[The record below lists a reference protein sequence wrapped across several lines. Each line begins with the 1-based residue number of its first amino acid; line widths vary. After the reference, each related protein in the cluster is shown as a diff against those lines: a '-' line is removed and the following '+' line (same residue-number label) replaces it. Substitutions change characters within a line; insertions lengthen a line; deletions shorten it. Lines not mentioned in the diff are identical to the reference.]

1 VTRDLVVCS
10 LEPWDD
16 VWRRNQFLVREL
28 RILRPDTRVLF
39 VAPPVDILHAAI
51 RGMAVPSH
59 GLREVETG
67 HLWELM
73 PRKVWPRLLGPLA
86 DRSLFRAVSSTVKG
100 LGFHDPVLWV
110 NDSVYAG
117 LAALHPWPTV
127 YDVTDDWLHSDVP
140 RRERRRREARE
151 RLLLRRADEVVVC
164 SSGLA
169 ASRGAN
175 RPVHLIPNA
184 VDQDLFC
191 RATARPRD
199 LPPGRCAVYVG
210 SLHDDRIDIGLVEAL
225 AVAEP
230 EISIVM
236 VGPNSLSSGS
246 KSRLAALG
254 NVHLTGP
261 RPYLEV
267 PAYLQHATVVI
278 VPHRVTAFTESLDPI
293 KAYECEAVGRPT
305 IATPVPG
312 FIPDRGCIRIA
323 TPSEWVSAVTAAVQQ
338 LAESAP
344 TLGLPTWAERA
355 RAFDRVLWLASEHRS
370 HIDMGT
376 SAR

>member
-1 VTRDLVVCS
+1 MTRDLIVCS

-28 RILRPDTRVLF
+28 RSLRPDTRVLF
-39 VAPPVDILHAAI
+39 VAPPADVLHAAI
-51 RGMAVPSH
+51 HRMPVPPH
-59 GLREVETG
+59 GLRELETG

-86 DRSLFRAVSSTVKG
+86 DRSLFRAVSSAVKQ
-100 LGFHDPVLWV
+100 LGFHHPVLWV

-117 LAALHPWPTV
+117 LAASHPWPTV
-127 YDVTDDWLHSDVP
+127 YDVTDDWLQSDVP

-151 RLLLRRADEVVVC
+151 QLLLRRADEVVVC

-169 ASRGAN
+169 ASRGAT

-184 VDQDLFC
+184 VDQDLF
-191 RATARPRD
+191 RRPTSRPRD
-199 LPPGRCAVYVG
+199 LPTGRCAVYVG

-225 AVAEP
+225 AAAEP

-246 KSRLAALG
+246 KSRLATHD

-293 KAYECEAVGRPT
+293 KAYECEAVGTPT
-305 IATPVPG
+305 IATLVPG
-312 FIPDRGCIRIA
+312 FMPDRGCIR
-323 TPSEWVSAVTAAVQQ
+323 TVPNNDWVSAVTAAVQQ
-338 LAESAP
+338 PAESAP
-344 TLGLPTWAERA
+344 TPGLPAWAERA
-355 RAFDRVLWLASEHRS
+355 RAFDRVLSLASERRPRV
-370 HIDMGT
+370 DMGT
-376 SAR
+376 LAR